1 MINANDMLSIQECL
15 TSYKIL
21 LDWLPV
27 VNKEDGDLKYIRI
40 QTINHLIS
48 KCDDVLEEL
57 KNE

>member
-1 MINANDMLSIQECL
+1 MINANDILNVQECL

-21 LDWLPV
+21 LDWIPAIT
-27 VNKEDGDLKYIRI
+27 KEDRDLKYIRI
-40 QTINHLIS
+40 QTINHLIG

>member
-40 QTINHLIS
+40 QTINHLIN
-48 KCDDVLEEL
+48 KCDDILEEL